1 MARSSKSTK
10 TEATKSTKTEAT
22 KTEAT
27 NKYDFDFVNTGII
40 RGVVNKVL
48 YDGEKVKKYN
58 IDVPTITK
66 NDRISHAFV
75 NVVEYSIDGALQE
88 GSKVNIEFHIATGS
102 YENKDGKKIFT
113 TDIVADVIDEI

>member
-1 MARSSKSTK
+1 MARSKSN
-10 TEATKSTKTEAT
+10 

-27 NKYDFDFVNTGII
+27 NKYDFEFENTGII

-58 IDVPTITK
+58 IDVPSKTK
-66 NDRISHAFV
+66 NDKISHAFV
-75 NVVEYSIDGALQE
+75 NVVEYSTDGALQE

>member
-1 MARSSKSTK
+1 MARSSKNNK
-10 TEATKSTKTEAT
+10 NEAA
-22 KTEAT
+22 
-27 NKYDFDFVNTGII
+27 NKYDFEFANTGVI

-58 IDVPTITK
+58 IDVPTKTK
-66 NDRISHAFV
+66 NDKIAHAFV
-75 NVVEYSIDGALQE
+75 NVVEYSTDGALDE
-88 GSKVNIEFHIATGS
+88 GTKVNIEFHIATGS